1 MFEKSLGFK
10 CDETFIEETALQMIK
25 RSLEENNPYKFI
37 VVDLDDPSMML
48 GRFMSS
54 FKNLTAQIKEIA
66 GATKIDVYAASSTSS
81 ARVLRI
87 CE

>member
-54 FKNLTAQIKEIA
+54 FKSLTAQIKEIA